1 KDPRNRFGPGHHLM
15 FCCQTKVS
23 RSCSLPVFPYPFSG
37 WLVCLDQLPCRFSAF
52 CADPVLHLLR
62 ELVSSNRLFI
72 QFQEI
77 GFFTLSK
84 LKVSGINAGLF
95 LHPSGFYSSG
105 GKALSDCL
113 HWIPAGI
120 GACLAQGFPGG
131 RHLSRMILLFHPAS
145 SLVSVP
151 PSGSNC
157 APNFGYSGV
166 VSLIYFSKL

>member
-1 KDPRNRFGPGHHLM
+1 M

-37 WLVCLDQLPCRFSAF
+37 WLVCLGQPPCRLSAF

-62 ELVSSNRLFI
+62 ELVTSNRLFI

-77 GFFTLSK
+77 GIFTLSK
-84 LKVSGINAGLF
+84 LQVSGINAGLF
-95 LHPSGFYSSG
+95 LHPSGFYSSV
-105 GKALSDCL
+105 GKTLTNCL

-120 GACLAQGFPGG
+120 GAYLAQGLRVD
-131 RHLSRMILLFHPAS
+131 RHLSRRVLFLHPAS
-145 SLVSVP
+145 SLASVP

>member
-1 KDPRNRFGPGHHLM
+1 M

-37 WLVCLDQLPCRFSAF
+37 RLVCLGQLPLRFSPF
-52 CADPVLHLLR
+52 CTHPILPLLR
-62 ELVSSNRLFI
+62 ELVTSNRFSI
-72 QFQEI
+72 RFQEI

-105 GKALSDCL
+105 GKTLANCL

-120 GACLAQGFPGG
+120 GA
-131 RHLSRMILLFHPAS
+131 HL
-145 SLVSVP
+145 
-151 PSGSNC
+151 
-157 APNFGYSGV
+157 
-166 VSLIYFSKL
+166 